1 MVRLL
6 CCAALDSKSELAV
19 QMALEAVMGGRTTLV
34 IAHRLSTVMAADRI
48 AVLEAGGCV
57 RLSFASLCR
66 LSASLCVS
74 LPLSVS
80 LCLSLCLSASVDTA
94 LGVCAFLRLAE
105 VGSPSELREIHG
117 GTEPTHLKPTLDLP

>member
-1 MVRLL
+1 MVRVL

-57 RLSFASLCR
+57 RLQLASLCR

-74 LPLSVS
+74 LPVSTLLWVSVLFSGWQKLAALRSCGRYTGVPS
-80 LCLSLCLSASVDTA
+80 LL
-94 LGVCAFLRLAE
+94 
-105 VGSPSELREIHG
+105 
-117 GTEPTHLKPTLDLP
+117 TLNLP